1 MKSARTIAARP
12 RAATDGLSGPSGATT
27 HPARSRRR
35 DREFAASLVFIIHL
49 HADVPNCCGDFY
61 RRPRA
66 AHSVPPRTKP
76 REVKRRE
83 AQHFSPPR
91 FRAARALRQRAR
103 LPALHRGDFGL
114 RDRSFRDADGGLFAR
129 PITRLSPRSSCPVQP
144 TEGQSPVVGTDGDPR
159 PPECPADEAE
169 PAGAAPHS
177 ANKRHRLTP
186 LE

>member
-1 MKSARTIAARP
+1 MKGARTIAARP
-12 RAATDGLSGPSGATT
+12 RAATARSFETRGVIAGIFYGARAPPIPSHLGQTEGGEAPGGATLQSS
-27 HPARSRRR
+27 ALFR
-35 DREFAASLVFIIHL
+35 L
-49 HADVPNCCGDFY
+49 
-61 RRPRA
+61 RA
-66 AHSVPPRTKP
+66 
-76 REVKRRE
+76 
-83 AQHFSPPR
+83 PR
-91 FRAARALRQRAR
+91 FGGLKPAVAAKSAKAGRAARALRQRAR

-129 PITRLSPRSSCPVQP
+129 PITGLSPRSSCPVQP
-144 TEGQSPVVGTDGDPR
+144 TEGQSPIVGTDGDPR